1 MNDTKMFSAA
11 AHGLN
16 VMKTLLPTLSAKARA
31 ASGGTS
37 FAETLV
43 SVRTRVQTVSV
54 TVTKTSAEMTM
65 TEYQEYIWGK
75 IDSFPFHLT
84 RPYDEQAI
92 KISEKCWN
100 RMKDDSEYEEK
111 MMNIIKD
118 GRQYPDPFFGMG
130 SCGAYEVLDFD
141 GGEGCLSHT
150 FSKNFGGSKP
160 SASNQFDKESEGAFW
175 SNRRKQTKERYK
187 ESEERYLRRKK
198 EMQMENLHV
207 RKMRLMAQG
216 KYEEAASVIGTG
228 LPASLLLSGL
238 GGTGTGL

>member
-1 MNDTKMFSAA
+1 MDNSRMFSA

-16 VMKTLLPTLSAKARA
+16 VTKTLLSAKTAPSRKTA
-31 ASGGTS
+31 CGSS
-37 FAETLV
+37 FAQTLV
-43 SVRTRVQTVSV
+43 SVTTRKTTI
-54 TVTKTSAEMTM
+54 TVTKTTTEMTM
-65 TEYQEYIWGK
+65 AEYQEYIWEK
-75 IDSFPFHLT
+75 IDSFPFSPT
-84 RPYDEQAI
+84 RPYDEQTI

-150 FSKNFGGSKP
+150 FSKNFGGSKLG
-160 SASNQFDKESEGAFW
+160 ASNQFDKESEGAFW
-175 SNRRKQTKERYK
+175 SNRRKRMKELYK
-187 ESEERYLRRKK
+187 ESEERYLQRKM

-216 KYEEAASVIGTG
+216 KYDEAASVIGAG
-228 LPASLLLSGL
+228 LPASLLLSGI

>member
-1 MNDTKMFSAA
+1 MNDTRMFSA

-16 VMKTLLPTLSAKARA
+16 VTKALLPTLTAKAKRA
-31 ASGGTS
+31 ACGSS
-37 FAETLV
+37 FAQTLV
-43 SVRTRVQTVSV
+43 SVTTRETTI
-54 TVTKTSAEMTM
+54 TVTKTTTEMTM
-65 TEYQEYIWGK
+65 AEYQEYIWEK
-75 IDSFPFHLT
+75 IDSFPFSPT
-84 RPYDEQAI
+84 RPYDEQTI
-92 KISEKCWN
+92 KFSEECWD
-100 RMKDDSEYEEK
+100 RMKNDSEYEEK

-150 FSKNFGGSKP
+150 FSKNFGGSKLG
-160 SASNQFDKESEGAFW
+160 ASNQFDKESEGAFW
-175 SNRRKQTKERYK
+175 SNRRKRMKELYK

-216 KYEEAASVIGTG
+216 KYDEAASVIGAG

>member
-1 MNDTKMFSAA
+1 MDNSRMFSA

-16 VMKTLLPTLSAKARA
+16 VTKTLLSAKTAPSRKTA
-31 ASGGTS
+31 CGSS
-37 FAETLV
+37 FAQTLV
-43 SVRTRVQTVSV
+43 SVTTRKTTI
-54 TVTKTSAEMTM
+54 TVTKTTTEMTM
-65 TEYQEYIWGK
+65 AEYQEYIWEK
-75 IDSFPFHLT
+75 IDSFPFSPT
-84 RPYDEQAI
+84 RPYDEQTI

-100 RMKDDSEYEEK
+100 RMKDDPEYEDK

-150 FSKNFGGSKP
+150 FSKNFGGSKLG
-160 SASNQFDKESEGAFW
+160 ASNQFDKESEGAFW
-175 SNRRKQTKERYK
+175 SNRRKRMKELYK

-216 KYEEAASVIGTG
+216 KYEEAASVIGAG

>member
-1 MNDTKMFSAA
+1 MNDARMFSSA

-16 VMKTLLPTLSAKARA
+16 VTKTLLSAKTAPSRKTA
-31 ASGGTS
+31 CGSS
-37 FAETLV
+37 FAQTLV
-43 SVRTRVQTVSV
+43 SVTTRKTTI
-54 TVTKTSAEMTM
+54 TVTKTTTEMTM
-65 TEYQEYIWGK
+65 AEYQEYIWEK
-75 IDSFPFHLT
+75 IDSFPFSPT
-84 RPYDEQAI
+84 RPYDEQTI

-150 FSKNFGGSKP
+150 FSKNFGGGKLG
-160 SASNQFDKESEGAFW
+160 ASNQFDKESEGAFW
-175 SNRRKQTKERYK
+175 SNRRKRMRELYK

-216 KYEEAASVIGTG
+216 KYDEAASVIGAG
-228 LPASLLLSGL
+228 LPASLLLSGI
-238 GGTGTGL
+238 GGVGIGL

>member
-1 MNDTKMFSAA
+1 MNDAKMFSSA

-16 VMKTLLPTLSAKARA
+16 VTKTLLSAKTAPSRKTA
-31 ASGGTS
+31 CGSS
-37 FAETLV
+37 FAQTLV
-43 SVRTRVQTVSV
+43 SVTTRKTTI
-54 TVTKTSAEMTM
+54 TVTKTTTEMTM
-65 TEYQEYIWGK
+65 AEYQEYIWEK
-75 IDSFPFHLT
+75 IDSFPFSPT
-84 RPYDEQAI
+84 RPYDEQTI

-100 RMKDDSEYEEK
+100 RMKDDPEYEDK

-150 FSKNFGGSKP
+150 FSKNFGGSKLG
-160 SASNQFDKESEGAFW
+160 ASNQFDKESEGAFW
-175 SNRRKQTKERYK
+175 SNRRKRMKELYK
-187 ESEERYLRRKK
+187 ESEERYLQRKK

-216 KYEEAASVIGTG
+216 KYDEAASVIGAG

>member
-1 MNDTKMFSAA
+1 MNDAKMFSSA

-16 VMKTLLPTLSAKARA
+16 VTKTLLSAKTAPSRKTA
-31 ASGGTS
+31 CGSS
-37 FAETLV
+37 FAQTLV
-43 SVRTRVQTVSV
+43 SVTTRKTTI
-54 TVTKTSAEMTM
+54 TVTKTTTEMTM
-65 TEYQEYIWGK
+65 AEYQEYIWEK
-75 IDSFPFHLT
+75 IDSFPFSPT
-84 RPYDEQAI
+84 RPYDEQTI

-100 RMKDDSEYEEK
+100 RMKDDPEYEDK

-150 FSKNFGGSKP
+150 FSKNFGGSKLG
-160 SASNQFDKESEGAFW
+160 ASNQFDKESAGAFW

-228 LPASLLLSGL
+228 LPASLLLSGI
-238 GGTGTGL
+238 GGTGTEV

>member
-1 MNDTKMFSAA
+1 
-11 AHGLN
+11 
-16 VMKTLLPTLSAKARA
+16 
-31 ASGGTS
+31 
-37 FAETLV
+37 
-43 SVRTRVQTVSV
+43 
-54 TVTKTSAEMTM
+54 
-65 TEYQEYIWGK
+65 
-75 IDSFPFHLT
+75 
-84 RPYDEQAI
+84 
-92 KISEKCWN
+92 
-100 RMKDDSEYEEK
+100 
-111 MMNIIKD
+111 MNIIKD
-118 GRQYPDPFFGMG
+118 GRQYPDPFFRVG

-150 FSKNFGGSKP
+150 FSKNFGGSKLG
-160 SASNQFDKESEGAFW
+160 ASNQFDKESEGAFW

-228 LPASLLLSGL
+228 LPASLLLSGI

>member
-1 MNDTKMFSAA
+1 MNDTRMFSA

-16 VMKTLLPTLSAKARA
+16 VTKALLPALTVKAKRA
-31 ASGGTS
+31 ACGSS
-37 FAETLV
+37 FAQTLV
-43 SVRTRVQTVSV
+43 SVTTRETPI
-54 TVTKTSAEMTM
+54 TVTKTTTEMTM
-65 TEYQEYIWGK
+65 AEYQEYIWGK

-150 FSKNFGGSKP
+150 FSKNFGGSELG
-160 SASNQFDKESEGAFW
+160 ASNQFDKESEGAFW
-175 SNRRKQTKERYK
+175 SNRRKRMKELYK
-187 ESEERYLRRKK
+187 ESEERYLRRKM

-216 KYEEAASVIGTG
+216 KYDAAASVVGTG
-228 LPASLLLSGL
+228 VPASLLLSGI
-238 GGTGTGL
+238 GGTGTKL

>member
-1 MNDTKMFSAA
+1 MNDARMFSSA

-16 VMKTLLPTLSAKARA
+16 VTKTLLSAKTAPSRKTA
-31 ASGGTS
+31 CGSS
-37 FAETLV
+37 FAQTLV
-43 SVRTRVQTVSV
+43 SVTTRKTTI
-54 TVTKTSAEMTM
+54 TVTKTTTEMTM
-65 TEYQEYIWGK
+65 AEYQEYIWEK
-75 IDSFPFHLT
+75 IDSFPFSPT
-84 RPYDEQAI
+84 RPYDEQTI

-100 RMKDDSEYEEK
+100 RMKDDPEYEDK

-150 FSKNFGGSKP
+150 FSKNFGGSKLG
-160 SASNQFDKESEGAFW
+160 ASNQFDKESEGAFW

-216 KYEEAASVIGTG
+216 KYEEAASVIGAG
-228 LPASLLLSGL
+228 LPASLLLSGI

>member
-1 MNDTKMFSAA
+1 MDNSRMFSA

-16 VMKTLLPTLSAKARA
+16 VTKTLLSAKTAPSRKTA
-31 ASGGTS
+31 CGSS
-37 FAETLV
+37 FAQTLV
-43 SVRTRVQTVSV
+43 SVTTRKTTI
-54 TVTKTSAEMTM
+54 TVTKTTTEMTM
-65 TEYQEYIWGK
+65 AEYQEYIWEK
-75 IDSFPFHLT
+75 IDSFPFSPT
-84 RPYDEQAI
+84 RPYDEQTI

-100 RMKDDSEYEEK
+100 RMKDDPEYENK

-150 FSKNFGGSKP
+150 FSKNFGGSKLG
-160 SASNQFDKESEGAFW
+160 ASNQFDKESEGAFW
-175 SNRRKQTKERYK
+175 SNRRKRMKELYK

-216 KYEEAASVIGTG
+216 KYDEAASVIGAG

>member
-1 MNDTKMFSAA
+1 MDNSRMFSA

-16 VMKTLLPTLSAKARA
+16 VTKTLLSAKTAPSRKTA
-31 ASGGTS
+31 CGSS
-37 FAETLV
+37 FAQTLV
-43 SVRTRVQTVSV
+43 SVTTRETTI
-54 TVTKTSAEMTM
+54 TVTKTTTEMTM
-65 TEYQEYIWGK
+65 AEYQEYIWEK
-75 IDSFPFHLT
+75 IDSFPFSPT
-84 RPYDEQAI
+84 RPYDEQTI

-100 RMKDDSEYEEK
+100 RMKDDPEYEDK

-150 FSKNFGGSKP
+150 FSKNFGGGKLGASK
-160 SASNQFDKESEGAFW
+160 QFDKESEGAFW
-175 SNRRKQTKERYK
+175 SNRRKRMKELYK
-187 ESEERYLRRKK
+187 ESAERYLRRKM

-216 KYEEAASVIGTG
+216 KYDAAASVVGAG
-228 LPASLLLSGL
+228 VPASLLLSGI
-238 GGTGTGL
+238 GGTGTKL

>member
-1 MNDTKMFSAA
+1 MNDAKMFSSA

-16 VMKTLLPTLSAKARA
+16 VTKALLSAKTAPSRKTA
-31 ASGGTS
+31 CGSS
-37 FAETLV
+37 FAQTLV
-43 SVRTRVQTVSV
+43 SVTTRKTTI
-54 TVTKTSAEMTM
+54 TVTKMTTEMTM
-65 TEYQEYIWGK
+65 AEYQEYIWEK
-75 IDSFPFHLT
+75 IDSFPFSPT
-84 RPYDEQAI
+84 RPYDEQTI

-100 RMKDDSEYEEK
+100 RMKDDPEYENK

-150 FSKNFGGSKP
+150 FSKNFGGSKLG
-160 SASNQFDKESEGAFW
+160 ASNQFDKESEGAFW
-175 SNRRKQTKERYK
+175 SNRRKRMKELYK
-187 ESEERYLRRKK
+187 ESAERYLRRKM

-216 KYEEAASVIGTG
+216 KYDAAASVVGTG
-228 LPASLLLSGL
+228 VPASLLLSGL
-238 GGTGTGL
+238 GGTGIGL

>member
-1 MNDTKMFSAA
+1 MNDAKMFSSA

-16 VMKTLLPTLSAKARA
+16 VTKTLLSAKTAPSRKTA
-31 ASGGTS
+31 CGSS
-37 FAETLV
+37 FAQTLV
-43 SVRTRVQTVSV
+43 SVTTRKTTI
-54 TVTKTSAEMTM
+54 TVTKTTTEMTM
-65 TEYQEYIWGK
+65 AEYQEYIWEK
-75 IDSFPFHLT
+75 IDSFPFSPT
-84 RPYDEQAI
+84 RPYDEQTI

-150 FSKNFGGSKP
+150 FSKNFGGSKLG
-160 SASNQFDKESEGAFW
+160 ASNQFDKESEGAFW
-175 SNRRKQTKERYK
+175 SNRRKRMKELYK
-187 ESEERYLRRKK
+187 ESAERYLRRKM

-216 KYEEAASVIGTG
+216 KYDAAASVVGTG
-228 LPASLLLSGL
+228 VPASLLLSGI
-238 GGTGTGL
+238 GGTGTEL

>member
-1 MNDTKMFSAA
+1 MDNSRMFSA

-16 VMKTLLPTLSAKARA
+16 VTKTLLSAKTAPSRKTA
-31 ASGGTS
+31 CGSS
-37 FAETLV
+37 FAQTLV
-43 SVRTRVQTVSV
+43 SVTTRKTTI
-54 TVTKTSAEMTM
+54 TVTKTTTEMTM
-65 TEYQEYIWGK
+65 AEYQEYIWEK
-75 IDSFPFHLT
+75 IDSFPFSPT
-84 RPYDEQAI
+84 RPYDEQTI

-100 RMKDDSEYEEK
+100 RMKDDPEYENK

-150 FSKNFGGSKP
+150 FSKNFGGSELG
-160 SASNQFDKESEGAFW
+160 ASNQFDKESEGAFW
-175 SNRRKQTKERYK
+175 SKRRKRMKELHK

-216 KYEEAASVIGTG
+216 KYDEAASVIGAG

>member
-1 MNDTKMFSAA
+1 MDNSRMFSA

-16 VMKTLLPTLSAKARA
+16 VTKTLLSAKTAPSRKTA
-31 ASGGTS
+31 CGSS
-37 FAETLV
+37 FAQTLV
-43 SVRTRVQTVSV
+43 SVTTRKTTI
-54 TVTKTSAEMTM
+54 TVTKTTTEMTM
-65 TEYQEYIWGK
+65 AEYQEYIWEK
-75 IDSFPFHLT
+75 IDSFPFSPT
-84 RPYDEQAI
+84 RPYDEQTI

-100 RMKDDSEYEEK
+100 RMKDDPEYENK

-150 FSKNFGGSKP
+150 FSKNFGGSKLG
-160 SASNQFDKESEGAFW
+160 ASNQFDKESEGAFW
-175 SNRRKQTKERYK
+175 SNRRKRMKELYK

-216 KYEEAASVIGTG
+216 KYEEAASVIGAG

>member
-1 MNDTKMFSAA
+1 MDNSRIFSA

-16 VMKTLLPTLSAKARA
+16 VTKTLLSAKTAPSRKTA
-31 ASGGTS
+31 CGSS
-37 FAETLV
+37 FAQTLV
-43 SVRTRVQTVSV
+43 SVTTRKTTI
-54 TVTKTSAEMTM
+54 TVTKTTTEMTM
-65 TEYQEYIWGK
+65 AEYQEYIWEK
-75 IDSFPFHLT
+75 IDSFPFSPT
-84 RPYDEQAI
+84 RPYDEQTI

-150 FSKNFGGSKP
+150 FSKNFGGSELG
-160 SASNQFDKESEGAFW
+160 ASNQFDKESEGAFW
-175 SNRRKQTKERYK
+175 SNRRKRMKELYK
-187 ESEERYLRRKK
+187 ESAERYLRRKM

-216 KYEEAASVIGTG
+216 KYDEAASVIGAG

>member
-1 MNDTKMFSAA
+1 MNDTKMFSSA

-16 VMKTLLPTLSAKARA
+16 VTKSLLSAKTVPSRKTACG
-31 ASGGTS
+31 SS
-37 FAETLV
+37 FAQTLV
-43 SVRTRVQTVSV
+43 SVTTRKTTI
-54 TVTKTSAEMTM
+54 TVTKTTTEMTM
-65 TEYQEYIWGK
+65 AEYQEYIWEK
-75 IDSFPFHLT
+75 IDSFPFSPT
-84 RPYDEQAI
+84 RPYDEQTI

-100 RMKDDSEYEEK
+100 RMKDDPEYENK

-150 FSKNFGGSKP
+150 FSKNFGGSKLG
-160 SASNQFDKESEGAFW
+160 ASNQFDKESEGAFW
-175 SNRRKQTKERYK
+175 SNRRKRMKELYK

-216 KYEEAASVIGTG
+216 KYEEAASVIGAG

>member
-1 MNDTKMFSAA
+1 MDNSRMFSA

-16 VMKTLLPTLSAKARA
+16 VTKTLLPTLSTKARA
-31 ASGGTS
+31 ASGGKS

-65 TEYQEYIWGK
+65 TEYQEYIWEK
-75 IDSFPFHLT
+75 IDSFPFSPT
-84 RPYDEQAI
+84 RPYDEQTI

-100 RMKDDSEYEEK
+100 RMKDDPEYEDK
-111 MMNIIKD
+111 MMNIIKN

-130 SCGAYEVLDFD
+130 SFGAYEVLDFD

-150 FSKNFGGSKP
+150 FSKNFGGSKLG
-160 SASNQFDKESEGAFW
+160 ASNQFDKESEGAFW
-175 SNRRKQTKERYK
+175 SNRRKQMKELYK

-216 KYEEAASVIGTG
+216 KYDEAASVIGAG

>member
-1 MNDTKMFSAA
+1 MDNSRMFSA

-16 VMKTLLPTLSAKARA
+16 VTKTLLSAKTAPSQKTA
-31 ASGGTS
+31 CGSS
-37 FAETLV
+37 FAQTLV
-43 SVRTRVQTVSV
+43 SVTTRKTTI
-54 TVTKTSAEMTM
+54 TVTKTTTEMTM
-65 TEYQEYIWGK
+65 AEYQEYIWEK
-75 IDSFPFHLT
+75 IDSFPFSPT
-84 RPYDEQAI
+84 RPYDEQTI

-100 RMKDDSEYEEK
+100 RMKDDSEYEDK

-150 FSKNFGGSKP
+150 FSKNFGGSKLG
-160 SASNQFDKESEGAFW
+160 ASNQFDKESEGAFW
-175 SNRRKQTKERYK
+175 SNRRKRMKELYK
-187 ESEERYLRRKK
+187 ESEERYLRRKM

-216 KYEEAASVIGTG
+216 KYAAAASVVGTG
-228 LPASLLLSGL
+228 VPASLLLSGL

>member
-1 MNDTKMFSAA
+1 MNDAKMFSSA

-16 VMKTLLPTLSAKARA
+16 VTKTLLSAKTAPSRKTA
-31 ASGGTS
+31 CGSS
-37 FAETLV
+37 FAQTLV
-43 SVRTRVQTVSV
+43 SVTTRKTTI
-54 TVTKTSAEMTM
+54 TVTKTTTEMTM

-75 IDSFPFHLT
+75 IDSFPFSPT
-84 RPYDEQAI
+84 RPYDEEAI

-100 RMKDDSEYEEK
+100 RMKDDPDYEEK

-130 SCGAYEVLDFD
+130 SVGTYCIMEFD

-150 FSKNFGGSKP
+150 FSKNFGGSKLG
-160 SASNQFDKESEGAFW
+160 ASNQFDKESEGAFW
-175 SNRRKQTKERYK
+175 SNRRKRVKELYK
-187 ESEERYLRRKK
+187 ESEERYLQRKM

-216 KYEEAASVIGTG
+216 NYEAAASVVGTG
-228 LPASLLLSGL
+228 VPASLLLSGI
-238 GGTGTGL
+238 GGTGTEL

>member
-1 MNDTKMFSAA
+1 MDNSRMFSA

-16 VMKTLLPTLSAKARA
+16 VTKTLLSAKTAPSRKTA
-31 ASGGTS
+31 CGSS
-37 FAETLV
+37 FAQTLV
-43 SVRTRVQTVSV
+43 SVTTRKTTI
-54 TVTKTSAEMTM
+54 TVTKTTTEMTM
-65 TEYQEYIWGK
+65 AEYQEYIWEK
-75 IDSFPFHLT
+75 IDSFPFSPT
-84 RPYDEQAI
+84 RPYDEQTI

-150 FSKNFGGSKP
+150 FSKNFGGSKL

-175 SNRRKQTKERYK
+175 SNRRKQMKELYK

-216 KYEEAASVIGTG
+216 KYDEAASVIGAG

>member
-1 MNDTKMFSAA
+1 MFSA

-16 VMKTLLPTLSAKARA
+16 VTKTLLSAKTAPSRKTA
-31 ASGGTS
+31 CSSS
-37 FAETLV
+37 FAQTLV
-43 SVRTRVQTVSV
+43 SVTTRKTTI
-54 TVTKTSAEMTM
+54 TVTKTTTEMTM
-65 TEYQEYIWGK
+65 AEYQEYIWEK
-75 IDSFPFHLT
+75 IDSFPFSQT
-84 RPYDEQAI
+84 RPYDEQTI

-100 RMKDDSEYEEK
+100 RMKDDPEYEDK

-150 FSKNFGGSKP
+150 FSKNFGGSKLG
-160 SASNQFDKESEGAFW
+160 ASNQFDKESEGAFW
-175 SNRRKQTKERYK
+175 SNRRKQMKELYK

-216 KYEEAASVIGTG
+216 KYDEAASVIGAG

>member
-1 MNDTKMFSAA
+1 MDNSRMFSA

-16 VMKTLLPTLSAKARA
+16 VTKTLLSAKTAPSRKTA
-31 ASGGTS
+31 CGSS
-37 FAETLV
+37 FAQTLV
-43 SVRTRVQTVSV
+43 SVTTRKTTI
-54 TVTKTSAEMTM
+54 TVTKTTTEMTM
-65 TEYQEYIWGK
+65 AEYQEYIWEK
-75 IDSFPFHLT
+75 IDSFPFSPT
-84 RPYDEQAI
+84 RPYDEQTV

-150 FSKNFGGSKP
+150 FSKNFGGSKLG
-160 SASNQFDKESEGAFW
+160 ASNQFDKESEGAFW
-175 SNRRKQTKERYK
+175 SNRRKRMKELYK
-187 ESEERYLRRKK
+187 ESEERYLQRKM